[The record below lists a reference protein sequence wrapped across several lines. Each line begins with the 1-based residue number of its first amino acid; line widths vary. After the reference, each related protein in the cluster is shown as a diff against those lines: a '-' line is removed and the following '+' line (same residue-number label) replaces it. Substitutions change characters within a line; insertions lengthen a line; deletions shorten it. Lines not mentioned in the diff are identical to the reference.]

1 MMMHTFFAKDCMMR
15 KYSINA
21 YVISLFLLMSTTAC
35 RLSLYAAPPTATETM
50 PPSTSTPAPTLMVSS
65 ATVELPSAV
74 PATSTEPAVPAPTSI
89 SPSSV
94 TQLPPG
100 AFCSDPQSTALI
112 DSFKTAL
119 QTSDGSLLSSL
130 VSPVHGMDARYFR
143 NGQVVNYDQLHAQF
157 LFDSTYV
164 VDWGAAPASGLE
176 KKGSFHE
183 VVLPALQDVFNKD
196 HALAC
201 NQVQVGGATYKAT
214 WPYSGI
220 NFYSVYFAGT
230 PNNGN
235 LDWRT

>member
-1 MMMHTFFAKDCMMR
+1 
-15 KYSINA
+15 
-21 YVISLFLLMSTTAC
+21 
-35 RLSLYAAPPTATETM
+35 
-50 PPSTSTPAPTLMVSS
+50 
-65 ATVELPSAV
+65 
-74 PATSTEPAVPAPTSI
+74 
-89 SPSSV
+89 
-94 TQLPPG
+94 
-100 AFCSDPQSTALI
+100 
-112 DSFKTAL
+112 
-119 QTSDGSLLSSL
+119 
-130 VSPVHGMDARYFR
+130 MDARYFR

-235 LDWRT
+235 LDWRTWLIGMEYVNGRPFLYAIMQFFWEP